1 MSVRATAREREKD
14 RERVC
19 VCVWV
24 GVDVREKK
32 DVCFKWSVC
41 FWPT

>member
-1 MSVRATAREREKD
+1 MSVRAIARERE
-14 RERVC
+14 RVRVC
-19 VCVWV
+19 VWVGV